1 MEYARSC
8 PARMPARAAF
18 ALALLTGAA
27 WATTPAPIEPDLA
40 ERVRGLVG
48 GSVGAGL
55 PLPAAGAANG
65 GPAQPR
71 VAVEIGQL
79 DPRLRLAPCKKVE
92 PQLPAGRLWGRTR
105 VGLRCVEGERPWQVW
120 LPVTV
125 QVFAPALV
133 PVRALPAGTVLAA
146 EHLQVAEVDWAA
158 ETQPPHQ
165 RLQDLVGRT
174 LARALPAGE
183 AVRRDDLRVRQWFAA
198 GDTVQV
204 WARGPGF
211 AVAGEGQA
219 LNPGLE
225 GQVVRVR
232 TESGRVLTGRPVAE
246 RRVEVNP

>member
-1 MEYARSC
+1 MTRFAHPC
-8 PARMPARAAF
+8 PARLPACAAL

-55 PLPAAGAANG
+55 ALPTTGTAAGSA
-65 GPAQPR
+65 PPR
-71 VAVEIGQL
+71 VAIEIGQL

-183 AVRRDDLRVRQWFAA
+183 AVRRSDLRVRQWFAA
-198 GDTVQV
+198 GETVQV
-204 WARGPGF
+204 RASGPGF
-211 AVAGEGQA
+211 AVSGEGQA

-225 GQVVRVR
+225 GQLVRVR

-246 RRVEVNP
+246 RRVEVNL